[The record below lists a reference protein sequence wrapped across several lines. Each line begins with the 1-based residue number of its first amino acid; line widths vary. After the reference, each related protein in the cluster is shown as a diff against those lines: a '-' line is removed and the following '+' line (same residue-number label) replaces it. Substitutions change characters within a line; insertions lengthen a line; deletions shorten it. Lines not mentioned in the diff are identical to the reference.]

1 MCKHIGNSGKF
12 VELRFKTYIHK
23 ILVALFILI
32 CTLKSF
38 TLFSQK
44 VGIVLSGGGASGLA
58 HIGVLKALEENHI
71 PVHCISGTSI
81 GSIIGGLYASGY
93 SPKEIEQ
100 LVLNETFSNITKGE
114 MSPKFGYYVRKRDDY
129 ASWIKLKLNL
139 NNPFLTNLPTNL
151 INSVPIDFFLM
162 ETFAGPN
169 AASRYNF
176 DSLMVPFRCVASDIE
191 RKRSIVFRN
200 GDLPSALRAS
210 MSYPFYIR
218 PISIDSALLFDG
230 GLYNNFPT
238 DVMYDEMYPD
248 FIVGSSVTENSQHPN
263 DENLYL
269 QLRNM
274 LMNKSNFNPVCENGI
289 IVHPW
294 ADVGIFNFESAKRL
308 IDSGYVATMR
318 EMPKIK
324 EHIYRYENDADLF
337 QKRNAFRV
345 KASHD
350 RLVYNKVIV
359 NAPDKKMSNFI
370 HKSISHKRDTF
381 VMKQLKRQY
390 FRLMADE
397 KIKSAYPTSKL
408 DTATGKYVLS
418 LDVKKDK
425 QLFFDIGGNLS
436 NRPISNFFLGVQYNH
451 IGKIGFTAYANG
463 YLGKLNSSTM
473 GKLRFEFPTKI
484 PFYLEPSVTYSRW
497 DYYKSSALFYD
508 FEKPAYLIQE
518 DFFGQVDAGF
528 PVGNIGKV
536 VLSGGY
542 SEWKNKYY
550 QVDNFTR
557 LDTNDAS
564 VFDFSFGQLAYQIN
578 TLNRKQYATE
588 GTYLFL
594 RVKSINGIETYYP
607 GSTAADT
614 LSVYNGPAHNWFNVK
629 LTIDKY
635 IKPIKYFKIGLFG
648 EGVYS
653 SQDFFRNYYAT
664 ILSAPAFNPIPESQT
679 IFISDYRA
687 HQYLAGGVKA
697 IATPYKNLDIRLEG
711 YLYQPVLSIL
721 KNQESK
727 AYYSTPFLYR
737 HFLGMGAL
745 VYHTPVGPISL
756 GVNYYD
762 KNENSF
768 SFFFH
773 FGYTIYNKKS
783 ID

>member
-1 MCKHIGNSGKF
+1 MQIKYYILSVFRIAVVLQF
-12 VELRFKTYIHK
+12 VVFGSKLN
-23 ILVALFILI
+23 A
-32 CTLKSF
+32 
-38 TLFSQK
+38 QK
-44 VGIVLSGGGASGLA
+44 VGLVMSGGGASGLA

-71 PVHCISGTSI
+71 PVHCIAGTSI

-93 SPKEIEQ
+93 TTQEIEQ
-100 LVLNETFSNITKGE
+100 LVKDQTFSNITKGD
-114 MSPKFGYYVRKRDDY
+114 MSPKYGYFVRKRDDY
-129 ASWIKLKLNL
+129 ASWVKLKLNL

-162 ETFAGPN
+162 ETFAGAN
-169 AASRYNF
+169 AASHYNF

-191 RKRSIVFRN
+191 KKQSVVFRN

-218 PISIDSALLFDG
+218 PISIDSTLLFDG

-238 DVMYDEMYPD
+238 DVMYQEMYPD
-248 FIVGSSVTENSQHPN
+248 FIIGSSVTENSQHPN

-274 LMNKSNFNPVCENGI
+274 LMSKSNFNPVCENGVI
-289 IVHPW
+289 IQPW
-294 ADVGIFNFESAKRL
+294 ADVSVFNFESAQRL

-324 EHIYRYENDADLF
+324 ASISYYETDINLAL
-337 QKRNAFRV
+337 KRKTFRE
-345 KASHD
+345 KYSHD
-350 RLVYNKVIV
+350 KLLYNKVVV
-359 NAPDKKMSNFI
+359 NTPDKKLAEFI
-370 HKSISHKRDTF
+370 HKSITHKRDTF
-381 VMKQLKRQY
+381 SLKQLKRQY

-408 DTATGKYVLS
+408 DTATGKFTLN
-418 LDVKKDK
+418 LNVKKDK
-425 QLFFDIGGNLS
+425 HLFFDIGGNLS
-436 NRPISNFFLGVQYNH
+436 NRPISNFFLGVQYNY

-463 YLGKLNSSTM
+463 YLGKLNSSAL
-473 GKLRFEFPTKI
+473 GKIRLEFPTKT

-508 FEKPAYLIQE
+508 FEKPAYLVQE
-518 DFFGQVDAGF
+518 DFFGELNAGF
-528 PVGNIGKV
+528 PVGNIGKLV
-536 VLSGGY
+536 FTGGM

-550 QVDNFTR
+550 QTEQFSK
-557 LDTNDAS
+557 LDTVDVS
-564 VFDFSFGQLAYQIN
+564 VFDFSYGQMSYQIN

-588 GTYLFL
+588 GTNLMFRIKFVSGL
-594 RVKSINGIETYYP
+594 ESYYP
-607 GSTAADT
+607 GSTAKD
-614 LSVYNGPAHNWFNVK
+614 SVNFINGPGHDWFNAK

-653 SQDFFRNYYAT
+653 SQDFFRNYSAS
-664 ILSAPAFNPIPESQT
+664 ILSAPSFNPIPESQT
-679 IFISDYRA
+679 LFIDDYRA
-687 HQYLAGGVKA
+687 HQYVAGGLKA
-697 IATPYKNLDIRLEG
+697 IATPYKNLDVRFEA
-711 YLYQPVLSIL
+711 YLYQPINSIL
-721 KNQESK
+721 KSTSGT

-745 VYHTPVGPISL
+745 VYHTPIGPVSL
-756 GVNYYD
+756 GLNYYD
-762 KNENSF
+762 KNDNSF

-783 ID
+783 MD

>member
-1 MCKHIGNSGKF
+1 M
-12 VELRFKTYIHK
+12 
-23 ILVALFILI
+23 
-32 CTLKSF
+32 
-38 TLFSQK
+38 
-44 VGIVLSGGGASGLA
+44 SGGGASGLA

-71 PVHCISGTSI
+71 PIHCITGTSI
-81 GSIIGGLYASGY
+81 GSVIGGLYASGY
-93 SPKEIEQ
+93 SPEEIEK
-100 LVLNETFSNITKGE
+100 LVLNQTFSNITKGE

-169 AASRYNF
+169 AAAHYNF

-191 RKRSIVFRN
+191 KKQSVVFRN

-230 GLYNNFPT
+230 GLYNNFPS

-248 FIVGSSVTENSQHPN
+248 FIVGSSVTENSQQPN

-274 LMNKSNFNPVCENGI
+274 LMSKSNFNPVCENGI
-289 IVHPW
+289 IIHPW
-294 ADVGIFNFESAKRL
+294 ADVSIFNFESARRL

-324 EHIYRYENDADLF
+324 ERVAIYENDVDLF
-337 QKRNAFRV
+337 KKRNAFKV
-345 KASHD
+345 KSSHD
-350 RLVYNKVIV
+350 KLIYNKVIV
-359 NAPDKKMSNFI
+359 NAPDHKMSQFI
-370 HKSISHKRDTF
+370 HKSITHKRDTF
-381 VMKQLKRQY
+381 SLKQLKRQY

-408 DTATGKYVLS
+408 DSVTGKYTLF

-425 QLFFDIGGNLS
+425 HLFFDIGGNLS
-436 NRPISNFFLGVQYNH
+436 NRPISNFFLGVQYNY
-451 IGKIGFTAYANG
+451 IGKIGFIAYANG
-463 YLGKLNSSTM
+463 YLGKLNSSAM
-473 GKLRFEFPTKI
+473 GKLRFEFPTKT
-484 PFYLEPSVTYSRW
+484 PFYIEPSVTYSRW

-518 DFFGQVDAGF
+518 DFFGELSAGF
-528 PVGNIGKV
+528 PVGNIGKM

-550 QVDNFTR
+550 QGDNFTR
-557 LDTNDAS
+557 LDTNDVS
-564 VFDFSFGQLAYQIN
+564 VFDFSFGQIAYQIN

-588 GTYLFL
+588 GTNLYFRIKMVSGLE
-594 RVKSINGIETYYP
+594 SYYP
-607 GSTAADT
+607 GSTAQDS
-614 LSVYNGPAHNWFNVK
+614 LPFVNGPGHDWFNIK

-635 IKPIKYFKIGLFG
+635 VKPIKYFKIGVFG

-679 IFISDYRA
+679 LFVNDYRA
-687 HQYLAGGVKA
+687 HQYVAGGLKA
-697 IATPYKNLDIRLEG
+697 IATPYKNLDIRFEG

-721 KNQESK
+721 KDSDGK
-727 AYYSTPFLYR
+727 AHYSTPFLYR

-745 VYHTPVGPISL
+745 VYHTPVGPLSL
-756 GVNYYD
+756 GLNYYD